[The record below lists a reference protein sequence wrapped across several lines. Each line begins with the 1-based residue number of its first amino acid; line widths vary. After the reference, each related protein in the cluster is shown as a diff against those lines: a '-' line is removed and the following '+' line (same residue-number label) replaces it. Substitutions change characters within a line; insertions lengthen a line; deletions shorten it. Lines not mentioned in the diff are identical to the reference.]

1 MCRGVCGGVRSV
13 VYTPFFPFPFSFL
26 VSTYV
31 LHIRTNCI
39 CCFFPLSLSLLLDCI
54 SGYACMNLVWW
65 MGGWCYGVEW
75 VGDL

>member
-1 MCRGVCGGVRSV
+1 MECGVWCIP
-13 VYTPFFPFPFSFL
+13 PFSLFPFLFLFPLMFCIYVRTAYVAFS
-26 VSTYV
+26 
-31 LHIRTNCI
+31 
-39 CCFFPLSLSLLLDCI
+39 LSLSLLLDCI